1 MINASVATPRFRA
14 VLVGVL
20 ATLAAVLAVVGIFGT
35 LAHIVAQRTHEIG
48 VRMALGAEKS
58 NLILSVL
65 RRAIMLAG
73 AGLAIGFGITLVTV
87 RVLESA
93 LFEVSP
99 WDTATLLGVALLLVT
114 TAMAASYVPANRATN
129 VDPIK
134 VLKQE

>member
-1 MINASVATPRFRA
+1 LINASVATPRFRA